1 MKDGSM
7 QKPEA
12 DGNGKPTATV
22 VHHGHRL
29 RHARLV
35 KGYTL
40 RQLAE
45 RVDCSESML
54 SKLEN
59 SRLSPSLSLLHRL
72 AIELDI
78 SAADLLIQSNDSGH
92 DRNAIVFAADHFK
105 GPRNGS
111 AESEVKIWF
120 DRILPLEK
128 TGLLQVN
135 MQHLLPGAE
144 QERFLSHEGE
154 EFTFVLEGALEIIFE
169 DKSHVLSAGE
179 GIYYP
184 STRAHRY
191 RNAHDG
197 MTRSLWVGTPP
208 VM

>member
-1 MKDGSM
+1 
-7 QKPEA
+7 
-12 DGNGKPTATV
+12 
-22 VHHGHRL
+22 
-29 RHARLV
+29 
-35 KGYTL
+35 
-40 RQLAE
+40 
-45 RVDCSESML
+45 ML

-59 SRLSPSLSLLHRL
+59 SRLSPSLSLLHRI
-72 AIELDI
+72 AKELEV
-78 SAADLLIQSNDSGH
+78 STSDLLIQDGDADQADS
-92 DRNAIVFAADHFK
+92 AVLFPVDHFK
-105 GPRNGS
+105 GPRAIDDAG
-111 AESEVKIWF
+111 EIKIWF
-120 DRILPLEK
+120 DRVLPLEK

-169 DKSHVLSAGE
+169 DRSQIVSAGE

-184 STRAHRY
+184 STRPHRY
-191 RNAHDG
+191 RNAFDG